1 MRARCRTC
9 SSRSSRRPRTFSAS
23 RGEAGD
29 SNALLRASK
38 YTTLFSFVS
47 REHVSARRVSRSGEL
62 EEEEE
67 EEEKEEEEW

>member
-29 SNALLRASK
+29 SNALLRALSK

-67 EEEKEEEEW
+67 EEEEW